1 MTTTTNEQITYD
13 KAFFNAANGIIYP
26 TLKKAKS
33 SSLKASIY
41 RCWMANGEIVAMHFV
56 YGFGEQVS
64 TISNADQ
71 IIKHALELG
80 TVGKSNNPID
90 KRIV

>member
-1 MTTTTNEQITYD
+1 MTTPNEQQITYD
-13 KAFFNAANGIIYP
+13 KAFFNAANGLIYP
-26 TLKKAKS
+26 TLKEAKNS
-33 SSLKASIY
+33 SVKASIY

-64 TISNADQ
+64 TIANADQ

-80 TVGKSNNPID
+80 VV